1 MLTFELSG
9 IVQTMKAILTREEW
23 WQAHKE
29 TTSLLWGAINYPDPV
44 VLDITQPE
52 KSTHWIARLLRAL
65 AFLLTFI
72 PRLLHRVVFGTN
84 HRQKDLYVTVT
95 RLFPELGA
103 LNRLHS
109 ILHAAGFMT
118 NGAGDTGY
126 GFGMNRHQVTAPPE
140 QNSHEAQDPV
150 RR

>member
-1 MLTFELSG
+1 MPTFELSG

-52 KSTHWIARLLRAL
+52 ESTHWIARLLRAL

-72 PRLLHRVVFGTN
+72 PRLLHRVVLAPITGRKTST
-84 HRQKDLYVTVT
+84 LPWPGCSLSWV
-95 RLFPELGA
+95 
-103 LNRLHS
+103 HS
-109 ILHAAGFMT
+109 
-118 NGAGDTGY
+118 TGCTPSCMLP
-126 GFGMNRHQVTAPPE
+126 G
-140 QNSHEAQDPV
+140 S
-150 RR
+150 